1 MKQILNSCTALKNLL
16 QQDAL
21 DWPMVKV
28 VMSRIEEDDQVKE
41 YQGAVL
47 KDLTEDT
54 LEVCTSQAM
63 ADVKVIE
70 EKIQERLEWSDLTL
84 LRSLLVFADTQNWV
98 CVNETSSQRDASEV
112 GDFSKISEALEYIVS
127 VFKLP
132 LEAKGAD
139 LSSLQDETEEIVI
152 YARKHLSIGTEDY
165 RSVWYKLHTC
175 PDHRNWP
182 NILLVCQLVFSLPFS
197 NGRVEQI
204 FSSLKV
210 IKTDR
215 RNNLNTSM
223 LSDLL

>member
-1 MKQILNSCTALKNLL
+1 M
-16 QQDAL
+16 
-21 DWPMVKV
+21 
-28 VMSRIEEDDQVKE
+28 
-41 YQGAVL
+41 
-47 KDLTEDT
+47 
-54 LEVCTSQAM
+54 
-63 ADVKVIE
+63 
-70 EKIQERLEWSDLTL
+70 
-84 LRSLLVFADTQNWV
+84 
-98 CVNETSSQRDASEV
+98 
-112 GDFSKISEALEYIVS
+112 S

-223 LSDLL
+223 LSDLLEIYVEGCPLNEFSADNAVALWWSDCTTTRRV